1 MALHSQINRPKR
13 LHSRSLERLVVFFAL
28 GVVTLLSHLSFLN
41 SPVHASGPS
50 SNRVLN
56 YQIRLTDS
64 SGIPV
69 ANGTKNLKLTFF
81 TAASGGTQ
89 LYTACS
95 ADGSA
100 TGTPTAVVATFAS
113 GTSTILIGSTLT
125 CASGSSPVIPA
136 TLFDNTAIFLGV
148 TVEADAEMTPRKR
161 IVAAGYALNADK
173 LDDLETSAVGGANAF
188 VPVTDSSG
196 NFTLTQNV
204 TLGDAAADN
213 IVFNADIN
221 SHFLPNT
228 DDTFDL
234 GATAQRWRDLY
245 LGPATLHIGTA
256 IGDEGTLTYN
266 TTTNVLNIDST
277 GTVDINGGSGST
289 GCSVDASGNFA
300 CTGTVTGG
308 GGGGL
313 TGSGAAGQATFWT
326 GASAL
331 SGDNNFFWDNT
342 NKRLGIGNAAPS
354 LALDVLATGSAG
366 TARFRNNTNAFASI
380 DIDSGG
386 TSADFSVIRLFDRG
400 TNKWELR
407 KNSANNFDIRDASVP
422 SAPFTI
428 EAGSPTNAIYVR
440 TSTGNVGI
448 GTSTASEKLHVAGN
462 GRFGG
467 ITVGD
472 TATNFVNL
480 DTQVDGNVLLSSNL
494 SVNDSNQ
501 LVISN

>member
-81 TAASGGTQ
+81 TLASGGTQ

-95 ADGSA
+95 ADGSP

-173 LDDLETSAVGGANAF
+173 LDDLETSNAGGSNAF

-196 NFTLTQNV
+196 NFTLTRDV
-204 TLGDAAADN
+204 TVD
-213 IVFNADIN
+213 
-221 SHFLPNT
+221 
-228 DDTFDL
+228 
-234 GATAQRWRDLY
+234 
-245 LGPATLHIGTA
+245 
-256 IGDEGTLTYN
+256 
-266 TTTNVLNIDST
+266 TTTFK
-277 GTVDINGGSGST
+277 
-289 GCSVDASGNFA
+289 VDATNNRVGV
-300 CTGTVTGG
+300 GTVTPAGELQVVSSSTSNTQRG
-308 GGGGL
+308 IMSSQHSDSL
-313 TGSGAAGQATFWT
+313 HAAQMH
-326 GASAL
+326 
-331 SGDNNFFWDNT
+331 
-342 NKRLGIGNAAPS
+342 
-354 LALDVLATGSAG
+354 
-366 TARFRNNTNAFASI
+366 FRKS
-380 DIDSGG
+380 
-386 TSADFSVIRLFDRG
+386 R
-400 TNKWELR
+400 
-407 KNSANNFDIRDASVP
+407 
-422 SAPFTI
+422 
-428 EAGSPTNAIYVR
+428 
-440 TSTGNVGI
+440 
-448 GTSTASEKLHVAGN
+448 
-462 GRFGG
+462 
-467 ITVGD
+467 
-472 TATNFVNL
+472 
-480 DTQVDGNVLLSSNL
+480 
-494 SVNDSNQ
+494 
-501 LVISN
+501 